1 VQFDYGQSGAPVTGA
16 PVLHD
21 FSLNLPA
28 GRKLGL
34 LGRTGSGK
42 TTITRLL
49 LRLYDP
55 QAGTISLD
63 DVDLRQLEIATLRRH
78 VGIVTQDVQL
88 FNASVRDNLTF
99 FDRTISDEAITA
111 ALATVGLGDWL
122 HDLPA
127 GLETELTSGG
137 GSLSAG
143 EAQLLAF
150 ARVLLKDP
158 GVVIL
163 DEASSR
169 LDPLTERRLDG
180 AIKGLL
186 AGAHGARTAIII
198 AHRLTTVQ
206 QVDDILIVEA
216 GRIQEYG
223 PRQEL
228 AANPHSRF
236 AQLLRTGLDF
246 EEASA

>member
-1 VQFDYGQSGAPVTGA
+1 VVGAA
-16 PVLHD
+16 VLDD
-21 FSLNLPA
+21 FSLRLPA

-55 QAGTISLD
+55 QAGAVRLG
-63 DVDLRQLEIATLRRH
+63 DVDLRHLTLATLRHH

-88 FNASVRDNLTF
+88 FNASVRDNLSF
-99 FDRTISDEAITA
+99 FDRTIGDAAIEA
-111 ALATVGLGDWL
+111 ALTTVGLADWL
-122 HDLPA
+122 RALPA
-127 GLETELTSGG
+127 GLETELTAGG

-150 ARVLLKDP
+150 ARLLLKDP

-169 LDPLTERRLDG
+169 LDPVTERRLDR
-180 AIKGLL
+180 AIEQLL
-186 AGAHGARTAIII
+186 AGSHGARTAIII
-198 AHRLTTVQ
+198 AHRLATVQ
-206 QVDDILIVEA
+206 KVDDILIVEA
-216 GRIQEYG
+216 GRISEYG
-223 PRQEL
+223 PRVQL
-228 AANPHSRF
+228 AADPHSRF

-246 EEASA
+246 EEAIA

>member
-1 VQFDYGQSGAPVTGA
+1 
-16 PVLHD
+16 
-21 FSLNLPA
+21 LPA

-55 QAGTISLD
+55 QAGAVWLG
-63 DVDLRQLEIATLRRH
+63 DVDLRHLALAALRRH

-88 FNASVRDNLTF
+88 FNASVRDNVTF
-99 FDRTISDEAITA
+99 YDCTIGDSAIKA
-111 ALATVGLGDWL
+111 ALATVGLADWL
-122 HDLPA
+122 HALPA
-127 GLETELTSGG
+127 GLDTELSAGG

-150 ARVLLKDP
+150 ARVLLKNP

-169 LDPLTERRLDG
+169 LDPVTERRLDL
-180 AIKGLL
+180 AVEQLL
-186 AGAHGARTAIII
+186 HKRTAIIN
-198 AHRLTTVQ
+198 AHPLATVQ
-206 QVDDILIVEA
+206 KVDDILILEA
-216 GRIQEYG
+216 GRIVVVEYG
-223 PRQEL
+223 PRPQL
-228 AANPHSRF
+228 TADPHSRF
-236 AQLLRTGLDF
+236 AHLLRTGLDF
-246 EEASA
+246 EEAHA